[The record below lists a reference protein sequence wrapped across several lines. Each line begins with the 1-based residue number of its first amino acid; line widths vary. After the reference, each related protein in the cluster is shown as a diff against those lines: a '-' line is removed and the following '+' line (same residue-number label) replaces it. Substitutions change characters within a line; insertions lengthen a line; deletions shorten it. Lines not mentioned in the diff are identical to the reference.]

1 MPKLVTF
8 SVQLCGIQETE
19 EGSDTRYFK
28 QLSICS
34 KTRLKVKV
42 FSDTNNVMN
51 YKSFIELCNLLKCQ
65 LVQCFINYNYYL
77 FGKFRKSI

>member
-1 MPKLVTF
+1 MNESRFCFRGEIILSELPKLVSF

-42 FSDTNNVMN
+42 LTGTNNVMN
-51 YKSFIELCNLLKCQ
+51 Y
-65 LVQCFINYNYYL
+65 INVL
-77 FGKFRKSI
+77 